1 MNFWRVFLFTLL
13 LVALAACSEQPKP
26 EDTFAAYMDA
36 WDQGEYGEM
45 YNLLSDRSKAGITK
59 EEFTKLYTTI
69 YEEIVMEN
77 LKVTYELSKEEQ
89 EYDKESNPV
98 FDFDVT
104 MDTIGGKINFSHKA
118 ELVYDEGEETDRWA
132 MKWSHS
138 MVFPEMEEGETA
150 QVDTVSPERGEI
162 YDVNGEGL
170 AVKGPVQEVGIVPGV
185 MENEEELK
193 KRLSE
198 ILGLSVEEIN
208 QKLNQSWVKD
218 DLFVPLAMVADTDKE
233 RLDAILNGDLPRGY
247 QVNSGKKARVY
258 PLGEAAAH
266 LTGYVG
272 SITAEELE
280 ERDGEGY
287 SSTDRIGKSGLEL
300 VYEEQLRGTPGF
312 KVSITKKA
320 EEAENIVLT
329 EKPVENGKDLTLTI
343 EKSVQE
349 TVYKEMKD
357 DSGTAAAI
365 NPTTGEVKALVST
378 PAYDPN
384 ALSLGLSSEGPTLN
398 KFTKTYSPG
407 STFKPITA
415 SIGLET
421 GTIQPEKEM
430 VIKGETFKAKA
441 GYSVTRVPSAAVD
454 TQVDLHDALVRS
466 DNIYFARKIVKI
478 GVDSFQK
485 QARQFGF
492 NEDLPFPYSIQKS
505 QVANENTI
513 GNESLLAATGYGQ
526 GEVEMSSLHLAMT
539 YTPFVTGGTLLKPTL
554 LADEETGQA
563 WHKNVISQE
572 TASLITERLKAV
584 VHDAAGTAYKPVVE
598 GLNIA
603 GKTGSA
609 ELKKA
614 GEEAGQ
620 VNGWFVA
627 WNTDSE
633 NLLVSMMIEDAKDG
647 SHEVVPKVKNVL
659 DQLR

>member
-1 MNFWRVFLFTLL
+1 MKSWKGFLLSLALVTL
-13 LVALAACSEQPKP
+13 VACSEQPKP
-26 EDTFAAYMDA
+26 EDTFTSYMDA
-36 WDQGEYGEM
+36 WEKGEYGEM
-45 YNLLSDRSKAGITK
+45 YELLSEGAKEGITK
-59 EEFTKLYTTI
+59 GEFTELYTNS
-69 YEEIVMEN
+69 YEKMSMEN
-77 LKVTYELSKEEQ
+77 LEVTYGLSEEQ
-89 EYDKESNPV
+89 NHDKESSPV

-104 MDTIGGKINFSHKA
+104 METIGGKIDFSHKA
-118 ELVYDEGEETDRWA
+118 ELIYEEGEETDRWA
-132 MKWSHS
+132 MKWAYS
-138 MVFPEMEEGETA
+138 MLFLEMEEGDTV

-162 YDVNGEGL
+162 YDVNREGL
-170 AVKGPVQEVGIVPGV
+170 AVKGPVLEVGIVPGV

-198 ILGLSVEEIN
+198 ILGLSVEKID

-218 DLFVPLAMVADTDKE
+218 DLFVPLAMVADTDKK
-233 RLDAILNGDLPRGY
+233 RLDAILKGDLPRGY
-247 QVNSGKKARVY
+247 KVISGKKARVY

-272 SITAEELE
+272 NITAEELE

-357 DSGTAAAI
+357 DSGTASAI
-365 NPTTGEVKALVST
+365 NPSTGEVKALVST

-415 SIGLET
+415 SIGIET
-421 GTIQPEKEM
+421 GTIKPDEEM
-430 VIKGETFKAKA
+430 TINGETYKAKA

-454 TQVDLHDALVRS
+454 TQVDLRDALVRS
-466 DNIYFARKIVKI
+466 DNIYFARKIVEV
-478 GVDSFQK
+478 GVDSFQE
-485 QARQFGF
+485 QARKFGF
-492 NEDLPFPYSIQKS
+492 NEKLPFPYSIQKS
-505 QVANENTI
+505 QLANENKI

-539 YTPFVTGGTLLKPTL
+539 YTSFVTGGTLLKPTL

-584 VHDAAGTAYKPVVE
+584 VHDAAGTAYNPVLE

-614 GEEAGQ
+614 GEEDGQ

-627 WNTDSE
+627 WNTDS
-633 NLLVSMMIEDAKDG
+633 NHLLVSMMIEDAEDG
-647 SHEVVPKVKNVL
+647 SHEVVPKVKNIL